1 MTIKRLWQTV
11 RLWSMRSS
19 KDRLTYLKK
28 NHIFGAIGKNV
39 TIMDRRV
46 PLYANLIR
54 IHNNVRIASNVY
66 FITHDITHFM
76 LNQKMSG
83 GGYCETVGCIEIMD
97 DVFIGSNVTILND
110 VRIGSNSIV
119 AAGAVVTED
128 VPANSVV
135 GGVPAK
141 VICSMDEYLN
151 KRKIKYPEELAPKG
165 QVASKEL
172 EEFLWEQFSKDR
184 EL

>member
-1 MTIKRLWQTV
+1 
-11 RLWSMRSS
+11 
-19 KDRLTYLKK
+19 
-28 NHIFGAIGKNV
+28 
-39 TIMDRRV
+39 
-46 PLYANLIR
+46 
-54 IHNNVRIASNVY
+54 
-66 FITHDITHFM
+66 
-76 LNQKMSG
+76 
-83 GGYCETVGCIEIMD
+83 MD

-119 AAGAVVTED
+119 AAGAVVTKD

-151 KRKIKYPEELAPKG
+151 KRKIKYSEELAPKE
-165 QVASKEL
+165 QVVSKEL